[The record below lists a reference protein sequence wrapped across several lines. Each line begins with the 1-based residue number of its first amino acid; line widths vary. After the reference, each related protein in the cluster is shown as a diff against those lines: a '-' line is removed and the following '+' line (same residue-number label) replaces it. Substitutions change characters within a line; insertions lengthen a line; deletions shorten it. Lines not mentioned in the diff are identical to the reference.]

1 MLFLRKLEQVGC
13 EKAAEAVG
21 CSIGPVMSRPFCA
34 RPKMAALL
42 TGLEKEDLRCW
53 AGMHS

>member
-1 MLFLRKLEQVGC
+1 
-13 EKAAEAVG
+13 VG